1 MILYE
6 MESDC
11 VGCPQGCINC
21 GRREKTPHLEDLVC
35 DCCNRSVEKL
45 FKYDGSQYCAE
56 CILEDFEEINEDNF
70 LEYLGK

>member
-21 GRREKTPHLEDLVC
+21 GRREKTPHLEDFVC

-45 FKYDGSQYCAE
+45 FKY
-56 CILEDFEEINEDNF
+56 IDN
-70 LEYLGK
+70 L